1 MQEELTELLWS
12 NSFHSLQAALLVNLK
27 ILMDMEDAF
36 MEDDLFFWFSVKTDE
51 LLFHYLNG
59 SQYL

>member
-36 MEDDLFFWFSVKTDE
+36 MEDVLFF
-51 LLFHYLNG
+51 
-59 SQYL
+59 